1 MIKVSAP
8 AKIIISGEH
17 SVVYGEPALV
27 TSLDKRL
34 TLYLWETKTKQEIT
48 SFKKD
53 SLVFYGMAKAQ
64 EILGKKVSNLNLKIK
79 SEIPVSRGLGSSAA
93 LSVAL
98 AAGLS
103 FLLTKKKDKKLIN
116 QIAYEIEKKQHGKPS
131 GCDNSIATYGGT
143 IIFQKGEIKPIK
155 INSKFN
161 FLLVDSGRAVE
172 STREMVENVSEKLKT
187 QSVKRKNIK
196 EIGEITLK
204 IIETLKANT
213 LKNLKP
219 LISENERLLEELG
232 VVGKRAKEI
241 VRGLEKIGGAGKICG
256 AGGLKKGSGMILGFH
271 QDPKILKSWLL
282 KNNRKFLKVKIH
294 QEGVRIE
301 ED

>member
-1 MIKVSAP
+1 MIKVTAP

-27 TSLDKRL
+27 TSLNKRL
-34 TLYLWETKTKQEIT
+34 TLYLWETKTKQETT
-48 SFKKD
+48 SFKKN
-53 SLVFYGMAKAQ
+53 SLVFYGIAKAQ
-64 EILGKKVSNLNLKIK
+64 EILGQKIPNLNLKIK
-79 SEIPVSRGLGSSAA
+79 SEIPVSRGMGSSAA

-98 AAGLS
+98 AGGLS
-103 FLLTKKKDKKLIN
+103 WLLKKKKDKKLIN

-143 IIFQKGEIKPIK
+143 IIFQKGEIKLVK

-172 STREMVENVSEKLKT
+172 STREMVEKVSEKLKT

-196 EIGEITLK
+196 EIGDVTLK
-204 IIETLKANT
+204 IIKTLKTKT
-213 LKNLKP
+213 LNNLKP

-232 VVGKRAKEI
+232 VVGEKAKEI
-241 VRGLEKIGGAGKICG
+241 IRDLEKIGGAGKICG
-256 AGGLKKGSGMILGFH
+256 AGGLKKGSGMILCFH
-271 QDPKILKSWLL
+271 QDLKKLKSWLL
-282 KNNRKFLKVKIH
+282 EKNLKFLKVKIH

-301 ED
+301 KN